1 MFAGAFLGGPADRQ
15 QCRMPIRTVCVF
27 CASSRKC
34 DPVYLQA
41 AADLG
46 RVLANAGMTTVT
58 GGGSTGLMGAVADGA
73 LDSGGRV
80 VGVLPRFMNT
90 HEVAHQRLTRLH
102 LVDGMH
108 ERLAAMLEE
117 SDAFVALPGGC
128 GTLEELFFIL
138 TRKRLGLA
146 SRPLIIVNIRG
157 YFDPVIAMLDRCIS
171 ERFMDARHAAMW
183 QVVSDVSHILPAIA
197 ASPAWDQSHA
207 AFAVP

>member
-1 MFAGAFLGGPADRQ
+1 
-15 QCRMPIRTVCVF
+15 MPIRTVCIF

-34 DPVYLQA
+34 DPAYIA
-41 AADLG
+41 AASELG
-46 RVLANAGMTTVT
+46 ATLAAAGITIVT

-73 LDSGGRV
+73 LAAGGKV
-80 VGVLPRFMNT
+80 VGVLPSFMNK
-90 HEVAHQRLTRLH
+90 HEIAHQGLTRLH

-128 GTLEELFFIL
+128 GTLEELFFVL

-157 YFDPVIAMLDRCIS
+157 YFDPCIAMLDRCIS
-171 ERFMDARHAAMW
+171 ERFMDARHAGMW
-183 QVVSDVSHILPAIA
+183 RVVGTVGEVLGAIESAPSWDEA
-197 ASPAWDQSHA
+197 AS

>member
-1 MFAGAFLGGPADRQ
+1 
-15 QCRMPIRTVCVF
+15 MPIRTACVF
-27 CASSRKC
+27 CASSRQC
-34 DPVYLQA
+34 DPIYFEAAKELGASLA
-41 AADLG
+41 AAG
-46 RVLANAGMTTVT
+46 ITVVT

-73 LDSGGRV
+73 LAANGKV

-90 HEVAHQRLTRLH
+90 HEVAHQGLTRLH

-117 SDAFVALPGGC
+117 SDAFIALPGGC

-157 YFDPVIAMLDRCIS
+157 YFDPCIAMLDRCIS
-171 ERFMDARHAAMW
+171 ERFMDARHADMW
-183 QVVSDVSHILPAIA
+183 RVVSTIAEVPAAIEQA
-197 ASPAWDQSHA
+197 PAWGQAHA